1 MKNNNNSWYSVI
13 VALLIIWFL
22 LVLSIGIFTLI
33 LNEMKD
39 NKAMWDYIKAYAW
52 AESSKELALLQIKE
66 NWYAY
71 YDKIDHNLNNRSII
85 LSENPLTSSL
95 FKVNRDV
102 LISYDIWSKVSEYE
116 WVLNNLEYDIIPL
129 FYVDASWEKKI
140 TSMALSILSWIPD
153 NLSWNVIWKENW
165 LSWIWLT
172 TDWSKKTLEWWI
184 FSYAKENWNTFINN
198 SDTNYLVLFNSWNS
212 WSIKYK
218 LATNISWEY
227 FSKPKTSI
235 ISSAEVWRYKQNIV
249 TDLDNTE
256 FLNILKYSIFSN

>member
-1 MKNNNNSWYSVI
+1 MKINNNSWYSII

-39 NKAMWDYIKAYAW
+39 NKAMGDYLKAYAW

-85 LSENPLTSSL
+85 LSENPLSTSL
-95 FKVNRDV
+95 FKKSKDV

-116 WVLNNLEYDIIPL
+116 WNLEKLEYDIIPL
-129 FYVDASWEKKI
+129 FYLDDSWEKKI
-140 TSMALSILSWIPD
+140 TSMTFTISSWSPD
-153 NLSWNVIWKENW
+153 DLSWNIIWKENW
-165 LSWIWLT
+165 LSWIWINPE
-172 TDWSKKTLEWWI
+172 WSKKTLEWDL
-184 FSYAKENWNTFINN
+184 FSFKKENMNTFISN
-198 SDTNYLVLFNSWNS
+198 SDTNYLVLLNSWNS
-212 WSIKYK
+212 WNIKYK
-218 LATNISWEY
+218 LTANISWEY
-227 FSKPKTSI
+227 FTKPETSI
-235 ISSAEVWRYKQNIV
+235 VSSAEIWKYKQNIV